1 MVGAKPLDAGR
12 EEGGGGDQA
21 HLGAELLEQQQVGAR
36 HPGMGNIAR
45 DRHHQAFDPLEAA
58 ADGQGIEQRL
68 GRVLVL
74 AVAGIDD
81 GAGHLARQQLGGTR
95 SMVAHDQQVRLHGV
109 EGHGGVEQGLAL
121 RHRGGTDRH
130 VHDIG
135 AEPLAGELEGAL
147 GAGRGLEEQVDL
159 GAAGQH
165 RLLLAD
171 LPVELDIAVG
181 EIENG
186 DDLLAGQRRD
196 GENMPA
202 FQDRRRRRGGEL
214 CSMGHQSA
222 VYRKT
227 RANRQ

>member
-1 MVGAKPLDAGR
+1 MLMTSAPSRLPASSK
-12 EEGGGGDQA
+12 
-21 HLGAELLEQQQVGAR
+21 ELWVRVESSK
-36 HPGMGNIAR
+36 N
-45 DRHHQAFDPLEAA
+45 
-58 ADGQGIEQRL
+58 RL
-68 GRVLVL
+68 
-74 AVAGIDD
+74 IW
-81 GAGHLARQQLGGTR
+81 
-95 SMVAHDQQVRLHGV
+95 VR
-109 EGHGGVEQGLAL
+109 
-121 RHRGGTDRH
+121 
-130 VHDIG
+130 
-135 AEPLAGELEGAL
+135 P
-147 GAGRGLEEQVDL
+147 
-159 GAAGQH
+159 GQH